1 MKTLDIRVA
10 FSAVDRLTRPA
21 ENARRLMGQFGDSIQ
36 RTQGAI
42 KNLERQAR
50 SFERARDAVSK
61 ADAGILK
68 ARRQL
73 NALNQLQRTGT
84 VLSEKQQKLMQQLST
99 RLERLNESRTR
110 EIQKMRELGGEL
122 KRHGISLTGSD
133 NTIQQA
139 IRRTEQ
145 YNNQLERERQA
156 LARVTRARERY
167 SRAQETAGK
176 LKTGGALAIGAATA
190 GGYAAGRFLQPAIGF
205 GKEMSRVQALTRIDK
220 NSPQFKAL
228 REQALKLGSETQF
241 TTSDAA
247 SGQSFL
253 AMAGF
258 TPQAIQA
265 ALPGVLNMAL
275 AGGVEL
281 GETADIGS
289 NILTQFN
296 LTADQMDRV
305 GDTLTAA
312 FTRTNTDLRALGET
326 MKYTGPVAA
335 KLGISLEEAA
345 AMAGMLANNGLR
357 GSDAGTAMRA
367 SLSRLASPPK
377 AAADALKELGVSVAD
392 ARGKMRPMEDVLLDL
407 YKATQKY
414 GQVDQVSFFKDIAG
428 EEAFVGLQTLVAAAG
443 SGELQKL
450 TRELQG
456 ARGEADRV
464 AKVMADNLDGDL
476 KNLDSAWEGLRIRIS
491 DLVDGP
497 LRSITQWLTRVLEKI
512 TSLAQAHPVLTRQ
525 LLIAGGALLAMT
537 ATIGSLS
544 LVIGVLYG
552 KLATL
557 RLGFDI
563 LTRSMNVVRVLPA
576 LWGMVTGSVSL
587 LGGAIGALF
596 SPVGLIVAALA
607 GAAVL
612 IWKYWDPIRAFF
624 AGVFSG
630 IMERLNPLR
639 ETFERFGPVFDA
651 IGSGISQVFNWFKS
665 LLSPMESSKETL
677 DKCTSAGEIF
687 GNVLGGA
694 LQLVLT
700 PAKMLLD
707 TLAWIL
713 EKLGV
718 LPDEA
723 ERARKKIEDAQRA
736 AILQD
741 KVALLQGDLAKINP
755 PKPVENGNGTGG
767 DNPKDNKPLTDS
779 NTGTLRRL
787 SKIADN
793 TGKLVDET
801 KKRIGPGDIVF
812 KNLPRAL
819 AVRGEWQERKIA
831 QVSKPAPAINITPV
845 VPAPLP
851 PALVPVVAA
860 SSRPV
865 AEAIRSPVASVPVT
879 SRNREPVAS
888 GFGGEIHV
896 HLHNVVTQNP
906 RELAK
911 LVGEMVRAEME
922 RRARAGRGSFYD
934 KD

>member
-1 MKTLDIRVA
+1 
-10 FSAVDRLTRPA
+10 
-21 ENARRLMGQFGDSIQ
+21 
-36 RTQGAI
+36 
-42 KNLERQAR
+42 
-50 SFERARDAVSK
+50 
-61 ADAGILK
+61 
-68 ARRQL
+68 
-73 NALNQLQRTGT
+73 
-84 VLSEKQQKLMQQLST
+84 
-99 RLERLNESRTR
+99 
-110 EIQKMRELGGEL
+110 
-122 KRHGISLTGSD
+122 
-133 NTIQQA
+133 
-139 IRRTEQ
+139 
-145 YNNQLERERQA
+145 
-156 LARVTRARERY
+156 
-167 SRAQETAGK
+167 
-176 LKTGGALAIGAATA
+176 
-190 GGYAAGRFLQPAIGF
+190 
-205 GKEMSRVQALTRIDK
+205 SRVQALTRIDK

-241 TTSDAA
+241 TASDAA

-497 LRSITQWLTRVLEKI
+497 LRSVTQWLTRVLEKI

-596 SPVGLIVAALA
+596 SPVGLIVVALA

-630 IMERLNPLR
+630 IMERLTPLR

-651 IGSGISQVFNWFKS
+651 IGSGISLVFNWFKS

-767 DNPKDNKPLTDS
+767 DKPKDNKPLTDS

>member
-1 MKTLDIRVA
+1 M
-10 FSAVDRLTRPA
+10 
-21 ENARRLMGQFGDSIQ
+21 
-36 RTQGAI
+36 
-42 KNLERQAR
+42 
-50 SFERARDAVSK
+50 
-61 ADAGILK
+61 
-68 ARRQL
+68 
-73 NALNQLQRTGT
+73 
-84 VLSEKQQKLMQQLST
+84 
-99 RLERLNESRTR
+99 
-110 EIQKMRELGGEL
+110 
-122 KRHGISLTGSD
+122 
-133 NTIQQA
+133 
-139 IRRTEQ
+139 
-145 YNNQLERERQA
+145 
-156 LARVTRARERY
+156 
-167 SRAQETAGK
+167 
-176 LKTGGALAIGAATA
+176 
-190 GGYAAGRFLQPAIGF
+190 QPAIGF

-241 TTSDAA
+241 TASDAA

-456 ARGEADRV
+456 ARGESDRV

-497 LRSITQWLTRVLEKI
+497 LRSVTQWLTRVLEKV

-596 SPVGLIVAALA
+596 SPVGLIAAAFVA
-607 GAAVL
+607 AAVL
-612 IWKYWDPIRAFF
+612 IWKYWEPIKAFY
-624 AGVFSG
+624 AGVFNG

-767 DNPKDNKPLTDS
+767 DKPKDNKPLTDS

>member
-1 MKTLDIRVA
+1 
-10 FSAVDRLTRPA
+10 
-21 ENARRLMGQFGDSIQ
+21 
-36 RTQGAI
+36 
-42 KNLERQAR
+42 
-50 SFERARDAVSK
+50 
-61 ADAGILK
+61 
-68 ARRQL
+68 
-73 NALNQLQRTGT
+73 
-84 VLSEKQQKLMQQLST
+84 
-99 RLERLNESRTR
+99 
-110 EIQKMRELGGEL
+110 
-122 KRHGISLTGSD
+122 
-133 NTIQQA
+133 
-139 IRRTEQ
+139 
-145 YNNQLERERQA
+145 
-156 LARVTRARERY
+156 
-167 SRAQETAGK
+167 
-176 LKTGGALAIGAATA
+176 
-190 GGYAAGRFLQPAIGF
+190 
-205 GKEMSRVQALTRIDK
+205 

-241 TTSDAA
+241 TASDAA

-450 TRELQG
+450 TRELLG

-497 LRSITQWLTRVLEKI
+497 LRSVTQWLTRVLEKI

-537 ATIGSLS
+537 ATVGSLS
-544 LVIGVLYG
+544 LAIGVLAG
-552 KLATL
+552 PLAKL
-557 RLGFDI
+557 RLGFSL
-563 LTRSMNVVRVLPA
+563 LTGSMNAVRLLPA

-630 IMERLNPLR
+630 IMERLTPLR

-793 TGKLVDET
+793 TGKLVEET

>member
-1 MKTLDIRVA
+1 
-10 FSAVDRLTRPA
+10 
-21 ENARRLMGQFGDSIQ
+21 
-36 RTQGAI
+36 QGAI

-61 ADAGILK
+61 ADAGIVK

-176 LKTGGALAIGAATA
+176 LKTGGALAIGAAAA

-228 REQALKLGSETQF
+228 REQALKLGSETPF
-241 TTSDAA
+241 TASDAA

-345 AMAGMLANNGLR
+345 AMAGMLASNGLR

-456 ARGEADRV
+456 ARGEVDRV

-497 LRSITQWLTRVLEKI
+497 QRSVTQWLTRVLEKI

-537 ATIGSLS
+537 ATIRSLS

-576 LWGMVTGSVSL
+576 LWGMLTGSVSL

-630 IMERLNPLR
+630 IMERLTPLR

-736 AILQD
+736 AILRD

-767 DNPKDNKPLTDS
+767 DKPKDNKPLTDS

>member
-1 MKTLDIRVA
+1 
-10 FSAVDRLTRPA
+10 
-21 ENARRLMGQFGDSIQ
+21 
-36 RTQGAI
+36 
-42 KNLERQAR
+42 
-50 SFERARDAVSK
+50 
-61 ADAGILK
+61 
-68 ARRQL
+68 
-73 NALNQLQRTGT
+73 
-84 VLSEKQQKLMQQLST
+84 
-99 RLERLNESRTR
+99 
-110 EIQKMRELGGEL
+110 

-241 TTSDAA
+241 TASDAA

-497 LRSITQWLTRVLEKI
+497 LRSVTQWLTRVLEKI

-630 IMERLNPLR
+630 IMERLTPLR
-639 ETFERFGPVFDA
+639 ETFERFGPVFDT

-767 DNPKDNKPLTDS
+767 NKPKDNKPLTDS

-851 PALVPVVAA
+851 PALVP
-860 SSRPV
+860 
-865 AEAIRSPVASVPVT
+865 
-879 SRNREPVAS
+879 
-888 GFGGEIHV
+888 
-896 HLHNVVTQNP
+896 
-906 RELAK
+906 
-911 LVGEMVRAEME
+911 
-922 RRARAGRGSFYD
+922 
-934 KD
+934 